1 MARGGGGFGNVA
13 GATGPTGPIGATG
26 PTGPKGETGN
36 FGGETFSYK
45 FDSLTSDPV
54 PPAYNGHV
62 SFNNVAASATILY
75 ISYFDSFDTNI
86 QPFLNTIDDSTS
98 SIKGTFKMYSK
109 ENKDNFVYFSIVGNH
124 THENNHFHVPVA
136 FIMSSGST
144 ITDEEDVEITFARN
158 GDVGDRGPT
167 GPTGPRG
174 YTGPTGSTGAN
185 GKTILNGS
193 SAPSSGTGVTGDF
206 YLRTSNYTLYGPR
219 SSSPV
224 GGGEEG
230 GGEEGGRS
238 YWNTSVSL
246 IGPTGPTGPTGN
258 TGPTGARGATGANG
272 SNGSNGSTGATG
284 PTGPTGSVNFI
295 GTKPTHNYSSGT
307 QGQAYYDS
315 ANNYLYLCVA
325 TSSWIRIT
333 AVDSF

>member
-1 MARGGGGFGNVA
+1 MARGGGGFAA
-13 GATGPTGPIGATG
+13 GPAGPVGPTGPVGA
-26 PTGPKGETGN
+26 TGPKGETGS

-62 SFNNVAASATILY
+62 SFNDVAASATILY

-86 QPFLNTIDDSTS
+86 QSFLNTIDDSTS

-136 FIMSSGST
+136 FIMSSGSA
-144 ITDEEDVEITFARN
+144 IVDEEDVEITFART
-158 GDVGDRGPT
+158 GDVGDRGPTGPTGPIGAT

-230 GGEEGGRS
+230 GGS

-246 IGPTGPTGPTGN
+246 IGPTGPTD
-258 TGPTGARGATGANG
+258 RK
-272 SNGSNGSTGATG
+272 
-284 PTGPTGSVNFI
+284 SV
-295 GTKPTHNYSSGT
+295 
-307 QGQAYYDS
+307 
-315 ANNYLYLCVA
+315 V
-325 TSSWIRIT
+325 
-333 AVDSF
+333 